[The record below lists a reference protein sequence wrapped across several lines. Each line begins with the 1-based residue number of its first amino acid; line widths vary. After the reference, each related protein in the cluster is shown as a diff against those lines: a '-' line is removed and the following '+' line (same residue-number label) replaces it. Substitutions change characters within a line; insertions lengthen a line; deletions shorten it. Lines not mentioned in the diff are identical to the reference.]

1 MRFRSFQ
8 TLLAVLVAPWAAP
21 AAIAVSI
28 SLPTGAQEGFADYW
42 VFLSVSL
49 IASYLGVVLLGLP
62 VAYFLDRQRWLN
74 LATLAVGG
82 ALSGI
87 VVFWLFLFLLVQV
100 VFRSS
105 ESLFPW
111 IFWGAPLGLLVALVF
126 GVIGGVP
133 VRPGTRRP

>member
-28 SLPTGAQEGFADYW
+28 SLDSAREGFADYW

-49 IASYLGVVLLGLP
+49 VASYLGVVLLGLP
-62 VAYFLDRQRWLN
+62 IAYFLDRQRWLN
-74 LATLAVGG
+74 LGTLAVGG

-87 VVFWLFLFLLVQV
+87 GVFWLFLYLLVQV

-105 ESLFPW
+105 EPLFPW
-111 IFWGAPLGLLVALVF
+111 TFWGAPLGLFVALVF

-133 VRPGTRRP
+133 VRLGTRGP